1 MIILMKEKTMKIVAL
16 MFALAGC
23 LIFVGCSKE
32 ESKTTAPQVSTPAP
46 QPAEKAA
53 VVEQAEKVVEE
64 TKEKVAQVTEQAKEK
79 VAEVTEQAKE
89 KVAVVTEQAQ
99 EKVAQAT
106 TQAQGLMGAAL
117 PSASSSDSISGEA
130 VYSKSCS
137 SCHKFGVIGAPKTG
151 DKAAWAPL
159 ISGGIEPLV
168 QSSINGKGKMPA
180 KGGNSKLT
188 DDEVKAAVEY
198 MVEQSR

>member
-1 MIILMKEKTMKIVAL
+1 MKIIILI
-16 MFALAGC
+16 FALSGC
-23 LIFVGCSKE
+23 LIFIGCSKDDSE
-32 ESKTTAPQVSTPAP
+32 TTAPQVTAPAP
-46 QPAEKAA
+46 QPAEKTT
-53 VVEQAEKVVEE
+53 VTQQAEKVVEQ

-89 KVAVVTEQAQ
+89 KVAMVTDQAQ
-99 EKVAQAT
+99 EKAAQAT
-106 TQAQGLMGAAL
+106 NQAQDLIAAAL
-117 PSASSSDSISGEA
+117 PADSGSGSISGETI
-130 VYSKSCS
+130 YNKSCS

-159 ISGGIEPLV
+159 ISGGVDTLV
-168 QSSINGKGKMPA
+168 KNSISGKGKMPA

-198 MVEQSR
+198 MVEQSK